1 MTRHKWL
8 HLMRFQEWPQGNR
21 NKWNLELKMNCTK
34 NNQDDADQITTTD
47 SEMTVRAVCSVL
59 HVAPALHSPLKLPFK
74 SPCPM
79 IGKGELV
86 LWSIS
91 PPSPQDCRHLS
102 SYSTLISQYWILE
115 LRAKPEF
122 DSTMNGVLQ
131 WKAMPSLLLKQ
142 RKVTTWNSFFS

>member
-1 MTRHKWL
+1 
-8 HLMRFQEWPQGNR
+8 MRFQEWPQGNG

-59 HVAPALHSPLKLPFK
+59 HVAPALHSPFKLPFK
-74 SPCPM
+74 SPCPL

-91 PPSPQDCRHLS
+91 PPSPQDCQFPQKAVLPFGQYLFLS
-102 SYSTLISQYWILE
+102 IRFLSN
-115 LRAKPEF
+115 K
-122 DSTMNGVLQ
+122 
-131 WKAMPSLLLKQ
+131 
-142 RKVTTWNSFFS
+142 